1 MSNYGVV
8 YKLSKNGKDY
18 YGSTCMTMPMRMAKH
33 REKNPK
39 RKCVSE
45 ELFLDGDPLI
55 TLLECIIF
63 DNIKELREIEDRYIR
78 NNPCIN
84 KCGATFNRQE
94 YGNKNRDKINKQ
106 QKDRRKLKDMKEKI
120 KCDVC
125 SKVVNKQG
133 IYRHKKTKKCIEN
146 NKSIL

>member
-18 YGSTCMTMPMRMAKH
+18 YGSTCMTMAMRMTKH

-45 ELFLDGDPLI
+45 ELFIDGDPNI

-63 DNIKELREIEDRYIR
+63 KNIKELREIEDKYIR
-78 NNPCIN
+78 NNPCLN

-94 YGNKNRDKINKQ
+94 YEDKNREKTNKQ
-106 QKDRRKLKDMKEKI
+106 QKERRKLKDMKEKI
-120 KCDVC
+120 VCDNC
-125 SKVVNKQG
+125 GLSVNKNG
-133 IYRHKKTKKCIEN
+133 IYRHKKTKKCMGLIKN
-146 NKSIL
+146 D